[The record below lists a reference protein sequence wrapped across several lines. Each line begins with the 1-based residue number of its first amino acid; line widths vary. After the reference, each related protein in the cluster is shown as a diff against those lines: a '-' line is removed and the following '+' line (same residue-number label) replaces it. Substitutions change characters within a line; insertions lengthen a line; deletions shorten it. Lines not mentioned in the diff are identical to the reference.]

1 MKHDVHLFCVVR
13 VKCTD
18 IEAESHDA
26 AAKKAMERFHDL
38 YGLFDTA
45 NFRQLPEGMTDVE
58 FGEEFSH
65 SLVDEAD
72 LSRRSNGQTGAEADD
87 PEHERSSWHDAKG
100 DAEPFVVEKP
110 LSAREFRERIDAD
123 GHVRLA
129 LSVSL
134 DDLLNCGDID
144 AFNELVDSRLYG
156 DGVHGCL
163 TDLVYRPLRVE
174 NDRVVIEINAATEEL
189 ELEDVTAEG
198 AVP

>member
-1 MKHDVHLFCVVR
+1 MKHDVHLFCLVR
-13 VKCTD
+13 VKCAG

-38 YGLFDTA
+38 YGLFETA
-45 NFRQLPEGMTDVE
+45 NLRQLPEGMTDVE

-65 SLVDEAD
+65 FLVDVAGVED
-72 LSRRSNGQTGAEADD
+72 FSDST
-87 PEHERSSWHDAKG
+87 WHDAKG
-100 DAEPFVVEKP
+100 DTEPFVVEKP
-110 LSAREFRERIDAD
+110 LSAREFRDRIDAD

-134 DDLLNCGDID
+134 DELFNCGDID
-144 AFNELVDSRLYG
+144 AFNELVDARLYG

-174 NDRVVIEINAATEEL
+174 NGRVVIEVAAATEEL
-189 ELEDVTAEG
+189 ELEDDGPEEAL
-198 AVP
+198 P

>member
-1 MKHDVHLFCVVR
+1 MTHDVHLFCLVR
-13 VKCTD
+13 VKCAG

-38 YGLFDTA
+38 YELFETA
-45 NFRQLPEGMTDVE
+45 NFRRLPEGMMEVE

-65 SLVDEAD
+65 FLVDDA
-72 LSRRSNGQTGAEADD
+72 GAEDF
-87 PEHERSSWHDAKG
+87 SGSTCHDAKG

-110 LSAREFRERIDAD
+110 LSAREFRDRIHAD

-129 LSVSL
+129 LAVPL
-134 DDLLNCGDID
+134 VELHGCGDID

-174 NDRVVIEINAATEEL
+174 NDRVVVGINAATEEL
-189 ELEDVTAEG
+189 ELEDARKEECVS
-198 AVP
+198 

>member
-1 MKHDVHLFCVVR
+1 MTHDVHLFCLVR
-13 VKCTD
+13 VKCAG

-38 YGLFDTA
+38 YGLFETA

-65 SLVDEAD
+65 FLVDEA
-72 LSRRSNGQTGAEADD
+72 GAEDF
-87 PEHERSSWHDAKG
+87 SGSTWHDAKG
-100 DAEPFVVEKP
+100 DSEPFVVEKQ
-110 LSAREFRERIDAD
+110 LSAREFQDRIDAD

-129 LSVSL
+129 IAVSL
-134 DDLLNCGDID
+134 DELHGCGDID
-144 AFNELVDSRLYG
+144 AFNELVDARLYG

-174 NDRVVIEINAATEEL
+174 NDRVVVEINAATEEL
-189 ELEDVTAEG
+189 DLEG
-198 AVP
+198 AEEREEVQSQ

>member
-1 MKHDVHLFCVVR
+1 MKHNVHLFCLVR
-13 VKCTD
+13 VKCPG

-38 YGLFDTA
+38 YGLFETA
-45 NFRQLPEGMTDVE
+45 NFRHLPEGMTDVE

-65 SLVDEAD
+65 FLVDEAD

-87 PEHERSSWHDAKG
+87 TEHGRSTWHDAKG

-110 LSAREFRERIDAD
+110 LSAREIRDLMDAD
-123 GHVRLA
+123 GRVWLA
-129 LSVSL
+129 ISVSL
-134 DDLLNCGDID
+134 DELHGCGDID
-144 AFNELVDSRLYG
+144 AFNELVDARLYG

-174 NDRVVIEINAATEEL
+174 DDRVVVEINAATEEL
-189 ELEDVTAEG
+189 ELEDAGKGECVS
-198 AVP
+198 

>member
-1 MKHDVHLFCVVR
+1 MKHDVHLFCLVR
-13 VKCTD
+13 VKCGGID
-18 IEAESHDA
+18 AESHDA

-38 YGLFDTA
+38 YGLFETG
-45 NFRQLPEGMTDVE
+45 NFRRMPDGMTDVE

-87 PEHERSSWHDAKG
+87 PEHGRSTWHDAKG
-100 DAEPFVVEKP
+100 ETEPFVVEKP
-110 LSAREFRERIDAD
+110 LSALEFRDLMDAD

-129 LSVSL
+129 IPVSL
-134 DDLLNCGDID
+134 DELHGCGDID
-144 AFNELVDSRLYG
+144 AFNDLVDARLYG

-174 NDRVVIEINAATEEL
+174 DGRVVIEVNAATEEL
-189 ELEDVTAEG
+189 ELEDAGKEECVS
-198 AVP
+198 